1 MSLKRRKLAFLSI
14 VNNVKGFVRKVVGQ
28 PPLTLANCVDDKSLI
43 DYKIYGDSVQDKK
56 NLLLYDIKTT
66 TSNGVTWTVNEDR
79 SITVSGTPSAY
90 SGFGI
95 FSNTLI
101 DSSWVG
107 KTFTIYGYGISA
119 DGASISREEA
129 NCQMVINF
137 YDSEGT
143 ALHYGDIL
151 GYGLSWNTVYNF
163 IVPENAI
170 KVSMNIQRRSNNVEC
185 TGTFYPML
193 LMGEYTADNIPA
205 FEDTFPY
212 IDNPIEIQSVGE
224 KTSNILDVENAPFV
238 HNARTAQTISALFE
252 RTSTGFK
259 GSFYRDLTGTSMR
272 IGYTLGRT
280 EDFKG
285 KTITVSYDEAILNPG
300 AKPIIA
306 IYTVNKPGVN
316 IDYMDENTTFNEVI
330 DGYVGSSSSIGIS
343 AHNADS
349 QHSEFFSYTIP
360 EDADSESFPY
370 VCALFYIG
378 YNAES
383 NPADSTFEYKGI
395 KVEVASNENVFDNSK
410 ATILKRLSD
419 STAEFDGNELVITKT
434 RDTAQERTV
443 VTIPTPKK
451 NTYMNVVVNGGD
463 GTSQYGIYMTNEI
476 PTSPTVITTHGVNT
490 EDYAYVNIVIIIDTA
505 YTGTLRYN
513 ITLNECGTAEYE
525 PFGYKIPV
533 VARGKN
539 LCPNDW
545 ETGFINTSTGVNQS
559 NGDYVRTKDYF
570 ILNVDKIYYISSDD
584 IEDSTT
590 ISWYF
595 YDENKSFI
603 ERQVSYRNR
612 TIATNGNVKIPENA
626 VFYRLSIKTNNTD
639 IKMQIDEG
647 SEATPYEPYVKPITT
662 NIYIGEPI
670 RRIFNG
676 VNEYADSIDF
686 ANKKVI
692 RNIASVIP
700 ESSKW
705 SSYSDGSGG
714 IFAGKRCGIVP
725 NAISGAGQY
734 FNCMCDKFPS
744 ARRNDMYNIGQ
755 QGISASET
763 VLRLLYPGL
772 TDLSDADF
780 RACVDENPIQVD
792 YILAEPIEEIIDTST
807 LPTFKGTT
815 IYEIDTT
822 TQPSKMEVEYYSTSK
837 E

>member
-1 MSLKRRKLAFLSI
+1 MSLQRRKLAFLSI
-14 VNNVKGFVRKVVGQ
+14 VNQIKGFARKVVGKT
-28 PPLTLANCVDDKSLI
+28 PLTLTNCVDDKSLI
-43 DYKIYGDSVQDKK
+43 DYKIYGDSVQTDA
-56 NLLLYDIKTT
+56 NLCIYDIKST
-66 TSNGVTWTVNEDR
+66 TSADATWTVNSDR
-79 SITVSGTPSAY
+79 SVTVSGIPTAF
-90 SGFGI
+90 SGFYPYNMNIDPNWIGKKI
-95 FSNTLI
+95 TVYCGAKDDINVNWVLVFRDKNNTNI
-101 DSSWVG
+101 
-107 KTFTIYGYGISA
+107 TGIS
-119 DGASISREEA
+119 
-129 NCQMVINF
+129 
-137 YDSEGT
+137 GT
-143 ALHYGDIL
+143 NSHMGFNNIKVF
-151 GYGLSWNTVYNF
+151 T
-163 IVPENAI
+163 VPENAVKI
-170 KVSMNIQRRSNNVEC
+170 VLNLQRRRNNEEC
-185 TGTFYPML
+185 TGTFYPIML
-193 LMGEYTADNIPA
+193 LGEYTADNIPA

-545 ETGFINTSTGVNQS
+545 ELGFISTNGVNQS

-570 ILNVDKIYYISSDD
+570 ILNMDKMYYISSDD

-626 VFYRLSIKTNNTD
+626 VFYRLSIKTNNAD
-639 IKMQIDEG
+639 IKIQIDEG
-647 SEATPYEPYVKPITT
+647 SEATPYEPYVESIAT
-662 NIYIGEPI
+662 NIYIKEPL
-670 RRIFNG
+670 RRMYESG
-676 VNEYADSIDF
+676 NEYSDYIDYK
-686 ANKKVI
+686 NGKVI
-692 RNIASVIP
+692 RKLCGIFL
-700 ESSKW
+700 
-705 SSYSDGSGG
+705 DGSRYLANG
-714 IFAGKRCGIVP
+714 IQSTNSYGIANFYANQTNYGKALPARLKNKAAVCNRFMIQNSLIVDTSTEGVMVSTS
-725 NAISGAGQY
+725 N
-734 FNCMCDKFPS
+734 
-744 ARRNDMYNIGQ
+744 NITSVY
-755 QGISASET
+755 IRVTSERAST
-763 VLRLLYPGL
+763 
-772 TDLSDADF
+772 
-780 RACVDENPIQVD
+780 
-792 YILAEPIEEIIDTST
+792 LAEFNEWLKTHNLEVAYVTAEPVEENIILPT